1 LNSSSVR
8 ELKVSLY
15 EVESVLSKSPH
26 SVEANILRDDI
37 KKAIK
42 FEVEDK
48 SVHYNIDN
56 IHKDKTKTSS
66 VSKVLS
72 IKRWVIPILLSSSF
86 LFLISIHYLIAN
98 FHKNERKT
106 PFPTP
111 STSPITPRLGFQ
123 NDFGVW
129 GQGFN
134 GYSAILE
141 KSNN

>member
-1 LNSSSVR
+1 
-8 ELKVSLY
+8 VSLY

-42 FEVEDK
+42 FE
-48 SVHYNIDN
+48 SVHYNMDN
-56 IHKDKTKTSS
+56 IHKSPTKTSS

-98 FHKNERKT
+98 FYKNERKT

>member
-1 LNSSSVR
+1 
-8 ELKVSLY
+8 VSLY
-15 EVESVLSKSPH
+15 EVEGVLSKSPH

-42 FEVEDK
+42 FE
-48 SVHYNIDN
+48 SVDYNMDD
-56 IHKDKTKTSS
+56 IHKSSTKTSS

>member
-1 LNSSSVR
+1 M
-8 ELKVSLY
+8 SLY
-15 EVESVLSKSPH
+15 EVEGVLSKSPH

-37 KKAIK
+37 KKAIR
-42 FEVEDK
+42 FEMRDIK
-48 SVHYNIDN
+48 YCYNQE
-56 IHKDKTKTSS
+56 KTCDVREISKYSA
-66 VSKVLS
+66 SKVLW
-72 IKRWVIPILLSSSF
+72 IKRWAIPILLSSSF

-123 NDFGVW
+123 NVFGVW

-141 KSNN
+141 ESNN

>member
-1 LNSSSVR
+1 M
-8 ELKVSLY
+8 SLY
-15 EVESVLSKSPH
+15 EVEGVLSKSPH

-37 KKAIK
+37 KKAIR
-42 FEVEDK
+42 FEMINIITKCEKTQINHKQINHKQINHEKMTQK
-48 SVHYNIDN
+48 SSDL
-56 IHKDKTKTSS
+56 
-66 VSKVLS
+66 KVLW
-72 IKRWVIPILLSSSF
+72 IKRWVIPILLSSS
-86 LFLISIHYLIAN
+86 FLISIHYLIAN

-111 STSPITPRLGFQ
+111 SISPITPRLGFQ